1 MSLAK
6 TNHTIGQWMEDF
18 FRPDWSPL
26 AGLNWKTG
34 DMPAVNIR
42 ESKDAYTLEAA
53 VPGFAKDE
61 IRVQVDNGMLTIS
74 GEHRSGTP
82 ETEGNSEKTTRREF
96 SYNLFSR
103 SFSLPADAME
113 NDIDAIYDKGI
124 LRIRLLRQ
132 QVETP
137 TPRTKTIEIR

>member
-6 TNHTIGQWMEDF
+6 SNPTLSHWMEDF
-18 FRPDWSPL
+18 FRPDWSPF

-42 ESKDAYTLEAA
+42 ESKDAYTVEAA

-61 IRVQVDNGMLTIS
+61 IQVQIDNGMLTIS
-74 GEHRSGTP
+74 GEHRSETP
-82 ETEGNSEKTTRREF
+82 ETEGKSEKTTRREF

-103 SFSLPADAME
+103 SFSLPADAMDT
-113 NDIDAIYDKGI
+113 NIDATYDKGI
-124 LRIRLLRQ
+124 LRIRLPRQ

-137 TPRTKTIEIR
+137 ATRTKTISIR